1 MNIISTEDFNVPLST
16 LDLPK
21 IIMSSPEM
29 PFLEAASLMFEKKIG
44 SLVLGKEGKISGI
57 FTERDI
63 IKHADL
69 VINEKKSIQLDK
81 LMTPNPFTIK
91 SDASLLDAISIMSSR
106 EFRHI
111 PIVDNDGNVISIISI
126 KDILKYLLS
135 FFENFFSNFKPIS
148 YWSKESVN
156 LQEVAN
162 LYDIEKSKGSL
173 REDVLYTNLKR
184 IGSSNFSFVSHTV
197 TIEDVLHRLHQKSH
211 SVALVTEYE
220 TELAGIV
227 TERDLLFKVFSQDVD
242 LSTSVTEIMTS
253 NPHILSIENK
263 LGHALKNMFTYH
275 YRNIPLIN
283 TEGFPVSIV
292 TLLDILIF
300 IGNELGVRNVLQ
312 YL

>member
-1 MNIISTEDFNVPLST
+1 MKIITKEDFQVPLST
-16 LDLPK
+16 LKLPK
-21 IIMSSPEM
+21 IIMSNPEM

-44 SLVLGKEGKISGI
+44 SLVLGRDEKISGI

-63 IKHADL
+63 IKCADD
-69 VINEKKSIQLDK
+69 ILDK
-81 LMTPNPFTIK
+81 NNLTVEDLMTANPFTIGD
-91 SDASLLDAISIMSSR
+91 DATLLDAISIMSSR

-111 PIVDNDGNVISIISI
+111 PIVDESGNVVSIISI

-135 FFENFFSNFKPIS
+135 FFEDFFSRFEPIDF
-148 YWSKESVN
+148 WSKDSVN
-156 LQEVAN
+156 LQEDAS
-162 LYDIEKSKGSL
+162 LYDLEKKKGSL

-184 IGSSNFSFVSHTV
+184 VGSTNFSFVSHTF
-197 TIEDVLHRLHQKSH
+197 TIKEVLERLHLKSH

-220 TELAGIV
+220 TELAGIL

-242 LSTSVTEIMTS
+242 LNACVTSVMTA
-253 NPHILSIENK
+253 NPHVLSVENK

-283 TEGFPVSIV
+283 AEGYPTSVV
-292 TLLDILIF
+292 NLLDMLIF